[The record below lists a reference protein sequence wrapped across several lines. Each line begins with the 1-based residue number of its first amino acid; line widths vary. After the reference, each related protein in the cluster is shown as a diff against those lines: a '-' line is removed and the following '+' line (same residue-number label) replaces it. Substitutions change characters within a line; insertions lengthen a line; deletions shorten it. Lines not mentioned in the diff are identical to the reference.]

1 VGSHVDVAGGLAS
14 QGLAYAA
21 DVGAEAIQVFV
32 SNPRGWSPSAGD
44 QAEDVALAR
53 HAAHAGLPV
62 FVHAPYLVNLGSADQ
77 QTAALSAEAVRH
89 TLDRSARIG
98 ARGVVVHAGSAS
110 GWDRPSA
117 LRQIADLLLPLLD
130 KLGDDDPGLLIEPM
144 AGQGQVLCAQLGELE
159 PYLEALE
166 WHPRA
171 GVCLDTCHAFAAGHD
186 LTAPGGVGDM
196 LATLDRAVRGTGRVQ
211 LVHANDSAQPCG
223 SRRDKHAAIGAGLIG
238 LEPFRELLHHPMLAA
253 VPFVVETPKAGHA
266 GDVAVLKEL
275 RDSAARQQP
284 RDVAAHL
291 EGLGPSA

>member
-1 VGSHVDVAGGLAS
+1 VGSHIDVAGGLAF

-89 TLDRSARIG
+89 TLDRSTRIG

-110 GWDRPSA
+110 GW
-117 LRQIADLLLPLLD
+117 
-130 KLGDDDPGLLIEPM
+130 E
-144 AGQGQVLCAQLGELE
+144 
-159 PYLEALE
+159 
-166 WHPRA
+166 
-171 GVCLDTCHAFAAGHD
+171 
-186 LTAPGGVGDM
+186 
-196 LATLDRAVRGTGRVQ
+196 RVQ